1 MVVLLHLFHH
11 ELLKKIIMTKKQLL
25 FAIIAFQVL
34 ILIGMFIKA
43 FYPLAIGEEVR
54 FKTLPRDPRDLF
66 RGNYVDLSYS
76 FNTIDLTAL
85 PNDIDKMGKY
95 SYGDVFYLGIAPK
108 GEFYEPTG
116 IWNNPPKDTKYMQVI
131 MQDDYSYSN
140 YDTLR
145 TMGIHAG
152 IESYFTE
159 KENALK
165 IESLGA
171 NDSTDVIVKV
181 MLAPD
186 GKARIKT
193 VELRNIKR

>member
-1 MVVLLHLFHH
+1 M
-11 ELLKKIIMTKKQLL
+11 KKKQLL
-25 FAIIAFQVL
+25 FIIIAFQVL
-34 ILIGMFIKA
+34 ILIGMFVKA
-43 FYPLAIGEEVR
+43 FYPLAIGEEVQ

-66 RGNYVDLSYS
+66 RGNYVDLNYS
-76 FNTIDLTAL
+76 FNTIDLAIL
-85 PNDIDKMGKY
+85 PNDINRTAKY

-108 GEFYEPTG
+108 GELYEPTG
-116 IWNNPPKDTKYMQVI
+116 IWNKPPANTKYMQVI
-131 MQDDYSYSN
+131 FEEDYYG
-140 YDTLR
+140 YDTLKV
-145 TMGIHAG
+145 MSVKAG

-186 GKARIKT
+186 GKARIRT
-193 VELRNIKR
+193 VELRSVKK